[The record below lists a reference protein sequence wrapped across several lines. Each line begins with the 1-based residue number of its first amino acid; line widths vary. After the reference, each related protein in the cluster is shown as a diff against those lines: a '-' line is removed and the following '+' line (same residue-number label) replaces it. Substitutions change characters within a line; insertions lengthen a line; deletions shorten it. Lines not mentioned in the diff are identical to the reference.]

1 MYSIYTYMRLA
12 NKNPTLVPCS
22 RNNQKTLPEFFVR
35 GLKKYNAI
43 QYRHTGYDHYLGSL
57 LESDFQ
63 L

>member
-1 MYSIYTYMRLA
+1 MRLS